1 MAARKTTGPKAR
13 GASARERVAAAR
25 AAERRR
31 KRRRI
36 LVATA
41 VAAVTVVAGGTL
53 AVAAARGSGHGGG
66 HDGTGGAGRPTPAA
80 AGPSW
85 PRPDDTAD
93 RGRAIGLSVAP
104 MEGTARHFHTHLDIL
119 VDGRPVAVPAGLGIA
134 PSGREMSELHTHD
147 TTGILHIEAPTT
159 GKRYVLGQLF
169 TEWNVRLDATDL
181 GELRTGDGRTL
192 TAYVDGRK
200 QSGDPAT
207 IELTA
212 HREIAMVYGPAG
224 AQPKVPSAY
233 HFDPGL

>member
-1 MAARKTTGPKAR
+1 MAAEKTTGPKAR
-13 GASARERVAAAR
+13 GASKSARERVAAAR
-25 AAERRR
+25 ATERRR

-36 LVATA
+36 LVATS
-41 VAAVTVVAGGTL
+41 VAAVAVVAGGTL
-53 AVAAARGSGHGGG
+53 AVAAGRGSGHGGG
-66 HDGTGGAGRPTPAA
+66 HDEAGGAGRPTP

-104 MEGTARHFHTHLDIL
+104 MEGTARHFHTHLDVL

-181 GELRTGDGRTL
+181 GELKAGDGRTL
-192 TAYVDGRK
+192 TAYVDGRR
-200 QSGDPAT
+200 QSGDPAA

-212 HREIAMVYGPAG
+212 HREIALVYGPAG